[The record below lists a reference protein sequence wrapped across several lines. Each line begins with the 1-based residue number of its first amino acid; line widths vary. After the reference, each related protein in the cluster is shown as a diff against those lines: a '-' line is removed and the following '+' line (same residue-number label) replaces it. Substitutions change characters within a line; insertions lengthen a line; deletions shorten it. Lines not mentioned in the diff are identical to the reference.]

1 MYYIYYYTVL
11 KKYSIYIYRYG
22 DFFLRSCVRVYWKL
36 NWLILELM
44 IFILR
49 REKEKERNI
58 LKDFD
63 IDLSVDLFIFVIVTL
78 IDFYN
83 FWLYY
88 YIGVNYN

>member
-1 MYYIYYYTVL
+1 
-11 KKYSIYIYRYG
+11 
-22 DFFLRSCVRVYWKL
+22 
-36 NWLILELM
+36 M

-63 IDLSVDLFIFVIVTL
+63 IDLSVDLFIFVKVTL

-83 FWLYY
+83 F
-88 YIGVNYN
+88 